1 MEPGYENSNAL
12 PLVQESDKKYRQIF
26 IVVFFILLVLL
37 YVILQVKDFL

>member
-1 MEPGYENSNAL
+1 MERGYENSNAL
-12 PLVQESDKKYRQIF
+12 PLVQERDKKYRQIF